1 MKHIKTYKLFESVV
15 DLIPLESTVNDIAL
29 ELEDG
34 GYEVLVD
41 IIWPTKDYDE
51 APNGEAIRIEIL
63 SPRKESLY
71 SKWRQDR
78 ENYAVREYNK
88 CKNTLKRIDDFL
100 KSKGLEIKSKDGFD
114 IDVDSWSS
122 YTDKE
127 YGITKQGYDFTG
139 HWDYVLVYEPSNAL
153 IYLPKVVSNPNP
165 SLSSKSF

>member
-1 MKHIKTYKLFESVV
+1 MKYLKSYKLFESV

-29 ELEDG
+29 DLGDE

-41 IIWPTKDYDE
+41 IIWPTKSYDE

-71 SKWRQDR
+71 SKWKQDR

-88 CKNTLKRIDDFL
+88 CKDALERIDNFL
-100 KSKGLEIKSKDGFD
+100 KSKGLETESKNGFN
-114 IDVDSWSS
+114 IDVDPWSN

-127 YGITKQGYDFTG
+127 YGVTRQGYDNTG
-139 HWDYVLVYEPSNAL
+139 QWEYEIIYKPS
-153 IYLPKVVSNPNP
+153 KVS
-165 SLSSKSF
+165 